1 MMQQQQ
7 PPQQNPTII
16 KQIGQPISTTSVL
29 INNPN
34 QNTMQNLG
42 AKSIINLS
50 NQPNPQQINQQ
61 PIQQQQQQLQ
71 TQQQMN
77 NKFMNP
83 NQQHSQINH
92 QLIQQQQIRPTN
104 QQQFQQKYL
113 QFFLLILKK
122 SVKKILS

>member
-61 PIQQQQQQLQ
+61 PIQQQQQLQ

-113 QFFLLILKK
+113 LFF
-122 SVKKILS
+122 SFDFRRSQ

>member
-1 MMQQQQ
+1 MQQQQ

-61 PIQQQQQQLQ
+61 PIQQQQLQ

-83 NQQHSQINH
+83 NQQQIHNSQIN
-92 QLIQQQQIRPTN
+92 
-104 QQQFQQKYL
+104 
-113 QFFLLILKK
+113 
-122 SVKKILS
+122 